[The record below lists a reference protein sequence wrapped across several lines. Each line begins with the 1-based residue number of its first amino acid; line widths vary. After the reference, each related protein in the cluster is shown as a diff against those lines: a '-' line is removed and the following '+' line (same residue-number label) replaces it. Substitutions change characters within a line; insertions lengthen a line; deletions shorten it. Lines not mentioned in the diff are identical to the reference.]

1 MLVTDEGMATLANE
15 LHPLK
20 ASASMMF
27 TDVGIATPLKEL
39 HPLKAHGPMLAN
51 DVGIVT
57 LVTSSLFTL
66 HSRHESVSES
76 CPQIRPG

>member
-39 HPLKAHGPMLAN
+39 HPLKAHGPMLVN

-57 LVTSSLFTL
+57 LVNSS